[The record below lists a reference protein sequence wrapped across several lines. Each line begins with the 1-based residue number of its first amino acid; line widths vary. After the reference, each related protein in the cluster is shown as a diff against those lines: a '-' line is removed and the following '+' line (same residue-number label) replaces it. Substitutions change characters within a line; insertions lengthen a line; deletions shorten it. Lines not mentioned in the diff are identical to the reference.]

1 MTTVL
6 HHITQSPPWALA
18 LGAAAVFVTGAV
30 LVYLT
35 VHQAAAALWRARA
48 RARAGR
54 RQVERETGRAVRS
67 TLADA
72 GPLAVL
78 GACGMA
84 VSLYGLW
91 GFARDTAELPLPLRI
106 AFCAIFDVAEL
117 VCFVSLYRAALES
130 KVWTP
135 SMRRTRRMAWTL
147 VAASAAMNAAHAPG
161 GRISMVVLAA
171 VPVVSARLVEHG
183 LDQKLEANA
192 GDEEAEAKPG
202 PVRLVQLGWLHG
214 WARIF
219 AAFGLDAG
227 SVDGQVP
234 AEARIRRAAGLVYE
248 LGQAL
253 DRCDELAQDPK
264 TKRRERGQAV
274 ERVEQLRARAQAAID
289 SAGVA
294 TDTAAALTMARYLV
308 ARGRVGDL
316 ARMDVTN
323 PMGVLTLLEDLAIT
337 PSADAIKAGA
347 RAAVAEKAA
356 QAAEDARREA
366 EDARQ
371 EAERAAEEARARAA
385 AEAKAAEERTAAA
398 ETARTEAEA
407 ARARAVAETEA
418 AEERAATAARAA
430 QAAEDARREA
440 EDARQEAERAAR
452 TLREDAGASTEALD
466 AAERAVREAETARQQ
481 AADEARRRVEE
492 ARAASLA
499 QRGAEDARRRAEQRA
514 EEAAGQLRQLQDAAA
529 AVEAAHRRQAV
540 ELDQLTAAR
549 QTAEQETAEAAAR
562 AQDER
567 AAARQAAEDRRA
579 AETALTAAQ
588 AQILAL
594 MTGEVEPHTGD
605 EWKSP
610 EKAAGWELYRRTVRE
625 SGSEPSATELHQATG
640 EAVHIGTV
648 RSWIG
653 DFRQRLA
660 GEAVEA
666 SQPLRAARADAE
678 SDAPA
683 SSPSSAPSA
692 AIPALLRRLTAADPR
707 TPHTA
712 AETMGTAP
720 QVRRDEGVRV
730 PA

>member
-6 HHITQSPPWALA
+6 HHITQAPPWVIALS
-18 LGAAAVFVTGAV
+18 AAAVLITGAV
-30 LVYLT
+30 LAYLT
-35 VHQAAAALWRARA
+35 IYRTATALWRARS

-54 RQVERETGRAVRS
+54 RRVERETGRAVRS
-67 TLADA
+67 TVADA

-117 VCFVSLYRAALES
+117 VCFVSLYRTAMES

-147 VAASAAMNAAHAPG
+147 VAASAGMNAAHAPG
-161 GRISMVVLAA
+161 GWISMVVLAA

-214 WARIF
+214 WARVF

-253 DRCDELAQDPK
+253 DRRDELKKDPK
-264 TKRRERGQAV
+264 GKRRERGQAG
-274 ERVEQLRARAQAAID
+274 ERVEHLRARAQSAID
-289 SAGVA
+289 AAGVA

-323 PMGVLTLLEDLAIT
+323 PMGVLTLLEELAIT
-337 PSADAIKAGA
+337 PSAEAIKAGA
-347 RAAVAEKAA
+347 RAALAEKAA
-356 QAAEDARREA
+356 QTAETARQQA
-366 EDARQ
+366 EEARQ

-385 AEAKAAEERTAAA
+385 AETEAAEERAAAA
-398 ETARTEAEA
+398 ETARSEAEE
-407 ARARAVAETEA
+407 ARARAVTDTES

-430 QAAEDARREA
+430 RDAEE
-440 EDARQEAERAAR
+440 ARQRAEEARDAADRAAR
-452 TLREDAGASTEALD
+452 TLREEAGASTEAKE
-466 AAERAVREAETARQQ
+466 AAERAVREAETTRKQ
-481 AADEARRRVEE
+481 AAEEARRRSEE
-492 ARAASLA
+492 ARAATLA
-499 QRGAEDARRRAEQRA
+499 QRGAEEARRRAEERA
-514 EEAAGQLRQLQDAAA
+514 EEAAGQLRQLQDEAA
-529 AVEAAHRRQAV
+529 AVAAEHGRHVA
-540 ELDQLTAAR
+540 ELDRLRTAR
-549 QTAEQETAEAAAR
+549 QTAEEEAAEAATR
-562 AQDER
+562 AQEER
-567 AAARQAAEDRRA
+567 AAAQHAAEDRHA

-594 MTGEVEPHTGD
+594 INGEAEPHTGD

-610 EKAAGWELYRRTVRE
+610 EKAAGWGLYRSKVRE
-625 SGSEPSATELHQATG
+625 TSTEPSATELHRATG

-648 RSWIG
+648 RSWIT

-660 GEAVEA
+660 DEVT
-666 SQPLRAARADAE
+666 QPLRTDHTEAE
-678 SDAPA
+678 SAP
-683 SSPSSAPSA
+683 APSA
-692 AIPALLRRLTAADPR
+692 PIPAPVRRLTAADAR
-707 TPHTA
+707 APHREA
-712 AETMGTAP
+712 GELDTAP
-720 QVRRDEGVRV
+720 QARRSEGERV